1 MANILIIEDEKDITE
16 AIEYNLSKEGYK
28 ISKAFDGTT
37 GFKSAQAK
45 IPDLIILDLML
56 PGMDGFEVCKQ
67 LKKDPKTANLPIIIL
82 TAKSGE
88 VDKVLGLELGADD
101 YITKPFS
108 MRELVARVKTV
119 LKRYEK
125 KEKPAAKKLGFAN
138 VQIDLEKHE
147 VTVGAKLVELTAKE
161 FSLLQYLVENEGR
174 AFSREHLLDHVWGI
188 EVAIETRTV
197 DVHIKRLREKLG
209 KASDHI
215 LTLRGVGYKF
225 KK

>member
-1 MANILIIEDEKDITE
+1 MTNILIIEDEKDIAE

-28 ISKAFDGTT
+28 VSKAFDGTN
-37 GFKSAQAK
+37 GLRAAQAK
-45 IPDLIILDLML
+45 SPDLIILDLML
-56 PGMDGFEVCKQ
+56 PGIDGFEICKQ
-67 LKKDPKTANLPIIIL
+67 LKKDAKTSHIPIIML

-147 VTVGAKLVELTAKE
+147 VTVGTKLVELTAKE
-161 FSLLQYLVENEGR
+161 FSLLQYLVENKGR

-197 DVHIKRLREKLG
+197 DVHVKRLREKLG
-209 KASDHI
+209 KAGEHI
-215 LTLRGVGYKF
+215 LTLRGVGYKLV
-225 KK
+225 